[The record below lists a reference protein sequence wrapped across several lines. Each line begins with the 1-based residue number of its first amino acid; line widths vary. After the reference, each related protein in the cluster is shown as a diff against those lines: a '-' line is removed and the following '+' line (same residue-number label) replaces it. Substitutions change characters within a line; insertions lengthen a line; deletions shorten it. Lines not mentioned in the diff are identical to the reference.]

1 MSSLINEVRLYS
13 KPGCVQCNATVRKL
27 NNMNIPFSTVDI
39 SEDTEAYNHVV
50 KDLGYEAVPVVEVKY
65 AEGSESE
72 SESWYGFRP
81 DRITEISA
89 LPINELAAA

>member
-1 MSSLINEVRLYS
+1 MSSAINEVVLYS
-13 KPGCVQCNATVRKL
+13 KPGCVQCGATVRKL
-27 NNMNIPFSTVDI
+27 NKMNIPYSTVDI
-39 SEDTEAYNHVV
+39 SEDDEAYRYVTQ
-50 KDLGYEAVPVVEVKY
+50 DLGYEAVPVVEVKY
-65 AEGSESE
+65 AEGSESS

>member
-1 MSSLINEVRLYS
+1 MSSAINEVVLYS
-13 KPGCVQCNATVRKL
+13 KPGCVQCSATTRKL
-27 NNMNIPFSTVDI
+27 NKMHIPFSTVDI
-39 SEDTEAYNHVV
+39 SQDAKAYDHVV
-50 KDLGYEAVPVVEVKY
+50 KDLGYEAVPVVEVNY
-65 AEGSESE
+65 AEGSESS